1 MALGVRCQGAGGGGG
16 GGGRQVSSIDEG
28 LGGGGGG
35 KDGGNRQIGC
45 REAIL
50 RQKAGDSAL
59 LRELELICCFER
71 SCISVCRCNVT
82 LGLNAMHCWPSR
94 CNYWIERVH
103 TEITAGRR
111 TAEHRSAI
119 TEVTGV
125 CIFGHWAIAVDR

>member
-1 MALGVRCQGAGGGGG
+1 MAAEEKMVVTTKSDVGRPSLG
-16 GGGRQVSSIDEG
+16 
-28 LGGGGGG
+28 
-35 KDGGNRQIGC
+35 K
-45 REAIL
+45 
-50 RQKAGDSAL
+50 KAGDSAL
-59 LRELELICCFER
+59 IRELELICCVER
-71 SCISVCRCNVT
+71 SCISVCKCNVT

-125 CIFGHWAIAVDR
+125 CIFGHWAIAVDW